1 MSTRMRGRRALTAG
15 QRELW
20 LSQQL
25 KPGSTDF
32 HVAEYLLIDG
42 PLDTAAFEAALRR
55 AVAEAEPYNVRFGSD
70 DGVPW
75 QAYQPV
81 TDWELPVVDV
91 SAEADPRAAAE
102 ERMRHLLA
110 RPMDL
115 TRPPLFAY
123 ALFRLGPERFAW
135 FECIHHLI
143 GDAAAAA
150 LVARRVAELYTA
162 STERQPT
169 PDTAA
174 AVPHTAGPDP
184 HALLPGPRTTSP
196 LGPLAAL
203 VESDA
208 VYRSSDDFAADEA
221 YWTERFAE
229 HPEPARLHDGTAAP
243 SSAVLRR
250 TVHLSQEDTAR
261 LRAAARAARTHWS
274 ALVVAATAGYLHRMT
289 GRHDIVLTLPV
300 SGRTDAVQRGVPGMF
315 ANLVPLL
322 LHVTADT
329 PVRDLVRQTSR
340 EMRQALRHQRYR
352 RTDFA
357 HALGLPHGGMRHL
370 GPHVN
375 IMDLDYSLTFRGHR
389 ASAHNISNGLVDDL
403 AVMVYDRSDGEGLRI
418 DVNANSGLYTP
429 ESLAA
434 HTARFLRLL
443 RGFGDPAAVARTVAE
458 AAPTPAAVRRRM
470 LQHSTGA
477 VRPVPAATV
486 TGMLTA
492 QAERTPARTALID
505 GDRSFTY
512 RELHQAADRLARSL
526 ARRGAGPGRTVAVA
540 LPRGADLV
548 IALVAVLAT
557 GAAYV
562 PLDVEYPRERLA
574 LLLDDVRPALLV
586 TRSDTAPVLPGDT
599 PARVLLDTAEAAEAA
614 GRGADG
620 AAVTG
625 PRPDDP
631 AYVIHTSGSTGTPKG
646 VVVPH
651 RAVTHLLRW
660 MQHTFALYDGDR
672 LLLKTPVSFDASVP
686 ELFWPLVSGATL
698 VPAPP
703 GGHRDPREL
712 ARTVCQQGVSTAQFV
727 PTALDAFLDVLDTDR
742 ELAAGCARTLR
753 QVFCGGEALGR
764 PTVNRF
770 HRLLPGVALHNVY
783 GPTEATVNVSH
794 QPCAAGGTGAV
805 PLGRPAW
812 NSGLYVLDEQLGLCP
827 PDVPG
832 ELYIGGPQVAQEYL
846 NRPELTAERF
856 RPDPFGPPGARLYRT
871 GDLARRT
878 EDGTLHYLGR
888 ADDQV
893 KVNGFRIELGEVDAA
908 LRALPGIRQAAAA
921 VRTTAAGDRQLV
933 AYVTAGP
940 GAAQDATAIR
950 QRLARTLPAH
960 LVPATVTFLPELP
973 HTSNGKLDRAA
984 LPALATR
991 PPEHRSRPP
1000 RTSRER
1006 RLSVLFAQVLDV
1018 DEIGVDDDFF
1028 DLGGTSLQASR
1039 LAGRVRAALGLPLSL
1054 NDLFTAPTVARLAT
1068 HLDTAAAPAVPS
1080 GTNGLEPLLTLR
1092 AHGAAPPLFCFH
1104 PGGGVSWGYSGL
1116 LRYLGDRPVHALQ
1129 ARALTP
1135 PHLLPRS
1142 LDEMADDYTT
1152 VLRTVRPHGPY
1163 HLLGWSFGGL
1173 LAHAVATRLQ
1183 HAGQEVASLIVLD
1196 AYPAVPGTPADW
1208 ARLATA
1214 DWPRLIIEVLG
1225 AQELSGAARTPG
1237 SDRQLLTEVARLT
1250 GLPAYLLEGEDSFL
1264 FQDIVRN
1271 DHRLRDAHVPAVYRG
1286 DMLLFTAD
1294 EPVPGLPTPAP
1305 DPNRWRPHVDGR
1317 LTVHKIPAQHY
1328 HLLRPEHLAVI
1339 GPAVAAALDGASRLF
1354 PSGPVPVNR

>member
-1 MSTRMRGRRALTAG
+1 
-15 QRELW
+15 
-20 LSQQL
+20 
-25 KPGSTDF
+25 
-32 HVAEYLLIDG
+32 
-42 PLDTAAFEAALRR
+42 
-55 AVAEAEPYNVRFGSD
+55 
-70 DGVPW
+70 
-75 QAYQPV
+75 
-81 TDWELPVVDV
+81 
-91 SAEADPRAAAE
+91 
-102 ERMRHLLA
+102 
-110 RPMDL
+110 
-115 TRPPLFAY
+115 
-123 ALFRLGPERFAW
+123 
-135 FECIHHLI
+135 
-143 GDAAAAA
+143 
-150 LVARRVAELYTA
+150 
-162 STERQPT
+162 
-169 PDTAA
+169 
-174 AVPHTAGPDP
+174 
-184 HALLPGPRTTSP
+184 
-196 LGPLAAL
+196 
-203 VESDA
+203 
-208 VYRSSDDFAADEA
+208 
-221 YWTERFAE
+221 
-229 HPEPARLHDGTAAP
+229 
-243 SSAVLRR
+243 
-250 TVHLSQEDTAR
+250 
-261 LRAAARAARTHWS
+261 
-274 ALVVAATAGYLHRMT
+274 
-289 GRHDIVLTLPV
+289 
-300 SGRTDAVQRGVPGMF
+300 
-315 ANLVPLL
+315 
-322 LHVTADT
+322 
-329 PVRDLVRQTSR
+329 
-340 EMRQALRHQRYR
+340 
-352 RTDFA
+352 
-357 HALGLPHGGMRHL
+357 
-370 GPHVN
+370 
-375 IMDLDYSLTFRGHR
+375 
-389 ASAHNISNGLVDDL
+389 
-403 AVMVYDRSDGEGLRI
+403 
-418 DVNANSGLYTP
+418 
-429 ESLAA
+429 
-434 HTARFLRLL
+434 
-443 RGFGDPAAVARTVAE
+443 
-458 AAPTPAAVRRRM
+458 
-470 LQHSTGA
+470 
-477 VRPVPAATV
+477 
-486 TGMLTA
+486 
-492 QAERTPARTALID
+492 
-505 GDRSFTY
+505 
-512 RELHQAADRLARSL
+512 
-526 ARRGAGPGRTVAVA
+526 
-540 LPRGADLV
+540 
-548 IALVAVLAT
+548 
-557 GAAYV
+557 
-562 PLDVEYPRERLA
+562 
-574 LLLDDVRPALLV
+574 
-586 TRSDTAPVLPGDT
+586 
-599 PARVLLDTAEAAEAA
+599 
-614 GRGADG
+614 
-620 AAVTG
+620 
-625 PRPDDP
+625 
-631 AYVIHTSGSTGTPKG
+631 
-646 VVVPH
+646 
-651 RAVTHLLRW
+651 
-660 MQHTFALYDGDR
+660 
-672 LLLKTPVSFDASVP
+672 VSFDASVP

-1039 LAGRVRAALGLPLSL
+1039 LAGRVRA
-1054 NDLFTAPTVARLAT
+1054 
-1068 HLDTAAAPAVPS
+1068 PAVPS

-1183 HAGQEVASLIVLD
+1183 HAG
-1196 AYPAVPGTPADW
+1196 TPADW

-1294 EPVPGLPTPAP
+1294 EPVPG
-1305 DPNRWRPHVDGR
+1305 RPPPPPR
-1317 LTVHKIPAQHY
+1317 PHKIPAQHY